1 MISRAELSEYAKLRG
16 LTLAQAEK
24 DYFQNLILFA
34 IYRTHGNA
42 LVFKGGTA
50 LAKCYGSRRFSEDL
64 DFTAISEFKVER
76 IKKMLQRFALGFE
89 TKEKGFEKSIKIGF
103 RIKGPLYTGSLMSLC
118 RVIIDVSLREEV
130 LLRPMVKTLGR
141 FMEEIPEF
149 DVYVMDER
157 EILAEKIRAVMGRNK
172 ARDAYDVWFLLKEG
186 IKIDEKLVEKK
197 LAYYGLKWDKKE
209 FREML
214 ESKKKIWKSEM
225 QPLVRELPEFK
236 EILGLILKKV

>member
-1 MISRAELSEYAKLRG
+1 MRRLSWGAHTFRRG
-16 LTLAQAEK
+16 GVTLTQAEK

-103 RIKGPLYTGSLMSLC
+103 RIKGPLF
-118 RVIIDVSLREEV
+118 IQ
-130 LLRPMVKTLGR
+130 
-141 FMEEIPEF
+141 
-149 DVYVMDER
+149 
-157 EILAEKIRAVMGRNK
+157 AA
-172 ARDAYDVWFLLKEG
+172 
-186 IKIDEKLVEKK
+186 
-197 LAYYGLKWDKKE
+197 
-209 FREML
+209 
-214 ESKKKIWKSEM
+214 
-225 QPLVRELPEFK
+225 
-236 EILGLILKKV
+236 